1 MLSEER
7 KAAERLFFR
16 AVGAVVIVCALI
28 WLLPIA
34 WDKLSIFI
42 IAIPIAAMLQPV
54 VRFFDQK
61 LKVKRGITSLV
72 LDLIL
77 LALFIW
83 AIVWAIETIVEMFS
97 NNGDQIVN
105 IIDNTVTTTTDAINS
120 LKNYTKDLSPE
131 IQDFVN
137 NDIIGGLG
145 QTLAEY
151 GREITMQITDFI
163 RKIATNIP
171 SAIIYTSFLATT
183 LFFITR
189 DYENIRSY
197 LPGGSRRRQDSNTTK
212 LTNSAVQSL
221 IGYLKVQTFFA
232 VMVLIV
238 SLIVLNALNF
248 QYASVISVIA
258 GFLEMIPMIGA
269 GLLYIVMGI
278 VFLLTGST
286 SAGIQVLLLT
296 GFLQLVRKI
305 LEPKIMS
312 NSMKITPLESLIGMF
327 VGMRVGGI
335 LGLIG
340 GPVAMAVLVGFCRGP
355 SYASFKRDIDC
366 IQQYF
371 HDRWCRPVPLE
382 AECEPVAGPESG
394 TVPEPVLNHAELC
407 EKETQGTGE

>member
-1 MLSEER
+1 
-7 KAAERLFFR
+7 
-16 AVGAVVIVCALI
+16 
-28 WLLPIA
+28 
-34 WDKLSIFI
+34 
-42 IAIPIAAMLQPV
+42 
-54 VRFFDQK
+54 
-61 LKVKRGITSLV
+61 
-72 LDLIL
+72 
-77 LALFIW
+77 
-83 AIVWAIETIVEMFS
+83 
-97 NNGDQIVN
+97 
-105 IIDNTVTTTTDAINS
+105 
-120 LKNYTKDLSPE
+120 
-131 IQDFVN
+131 
-137 NDIIGGLG
+137 
-145 QTLAEY
+145 
-151 GREITMQITDFI
+151 
-163 RKIATNIP
+163 
-171 SAIIYTSFLATT
+171 
-183 LFFITR
+183 
-189 DYENIRSY
+189 
-197 LPGGSRRRQDSNTTK
+197 
-212 LTNSAVQSL
+212 
-221 IGYLKVQTFFA
+221 
-232 VMVLIV
+232 MVLIV

-269 GLLYIVMGI
+269 GLLYIVMGV

-371 HDRWCRPVPLE
+371 HDRWRRPVPLE

-394 TVPEPVLNHAELC
+394 AVPEPVLNHADLC

>member
-16 AVGAVVIVCALI
+16 AVGAVVIVCAFI

-278 VFLLTGST
+278 VIRCLK
-286 SAGIQVLLLT
+286 GIVVL
-296 GFLQLVRKI
+296 R
-305 LEPKIMS
+305 
-312 NSMKITPLESLIGMF
+312 
-327 VGMRVGGI
+327 
-335 LGLIG
+335 
-340 GPVAMAVLVGFCRGP
+340 
-355 SYASFKRDIDC
+355 
-366 IQQYF
+366 
-371 HDRWCRPVPLE
+371 H
-382 AECEPVAGPESG
+382 
-394 TVPEPVLNHAELC
+394 
-407 EKETQGTGE
+407 